1 MGGGGREEEEVE
13 KGENGGGG
21 GERGEKE
28 GGRGGREEEEEGQ
41 AADLWAPP
49 AARSHLVRWSRRSG
63 PRGQFADGK
72 KNPSIHQSFLFRWLS
87 LPSLPLRRAR
97 GFSGE
102 SGRASRTA
110 SLSFSS
116 PPLPSPPSPTFLSRL
131 LSPPSFLSRPFAIL
145 SSPLPLSLSFLLSWK
160 RKLDPVHVHNEEM

>member
-1 MGGGGREEEEVE
+1 MRSGGWRQRR
-13 KGENGGGG
+13 GGG
-21 GERGEKE
+21 GERGEKG

-72 KNPSIHQSFLFRWLS
+72 KNPSINPSFSAGSLFRLFLS
-87 LPSLPLRRAR
+87 VSHAASPANPAVRLGRRA
-97 GFSGE
+97 
-102 SGRASRTA
+102 
-110 SLSFSS
+110 SLS